1 MFGFSWA
8 EIGLIMAVALIAIGP
23 KDLPVAIRTVTAMM
37 KKARGMASEFQGHVD
52 EMMRDAN
59 LSEVKQEIDKLR
71 RFDFKSAAENAIDPD
86 GTLRQSVTRPFDVPN
101 AGAAMRAA
109 AAASETGLVSEAEA
123 AKMPEAGGA
132 ETPMA
137 ELPQPVE
144 TPEAGTSPVAE
155 PALVELASVYE
166 MGAGPSFVPAPVVE
180 EALVDAPAFIPPE
193 AARKSP
199 VPDFIPPGTTR
210 WGY

>member
-71 RFDFKSAAENAIDPD
+71 RFDFRSAAENTIDPD
-86 GTLRQSVTRPFDVPN
+86 GMMRDTMARSFDVPN
-101 AGAAMRAA
+101 MAAAPAA
-109 AAASETGLVSEAEA
+109 AAASEPGTVPEA
-123 AKMPEAGGA
+123 AESAQVVAKPPSEYELGAGVGPGFVPP
-132 ETPMA
+132 T
-137 ELPQPVE
+137 V
-144 TPEAGTSPVAE
+144 VAD
-155 PALVELASVYE
+155 ALVE
-166 MGAGPSFVPAPVVE
+166 
-180 EALVDAPAFIPPE
+180 APAFIPPD
-193 AARKSP
+193 AVRKAP
-199 VPDFIPPGTTR
+199 VPDFIPPGTKR

>member
-37 KKARGMASEFQGHVD
+37 KKARGMAAEFQGHVD

-71 RFDFKSAAENAIDPD
+71 RFDFKSAAENAIDPE
-86 GTLRQSVTRPFDVPN
+86 GALRDTFKRPFDVPN
-101 AGAAMRAA
+101 AGAAMPAVMQAA
-109 AAASETGLVSEAEA
+109 AATASGSDIAPGAEA
-123 AKMPEAGGA
+123 A
-132 ETPMA
+132 
-137 ELPQPVE
+137 PQPE
-144 TPEAGTSPVAE
+144 SAP
-155 PALVELASVYE
+155 VELASVYE
-166 MGAGPSFVPAPVVE
+166 MGEGAGPSFVPPPVEE
-180 EALVDAPAFIPPE
+180 EALVEAPAFIPPD

-199 VPDFIPPGTTR
+199 VPDFIPPGTKR